1 MKKIFIAFL
10 AAAAIVACSKN
21 ETLPEAAQGD
31 DIVRF
36 SSNLRTYM
44 VKSATALDG
53 KKVRIVAGA
62 PISATTTAEAAD
74 NKLTPETEMHWVKDQ
89 TATTTFT
96 SVYPADIELNAA
108 GKIEEYNLVFGGNHE
123 FAFHSSILTAVA
135 KDVAPLTTVSFEY
148 KHPFAML
155 LVTVDNQLEGTPE
168 ITNVNVSDVPLVG
181 AIDVAAGTVEPA
193 GAFGNA
199 DATLADGKYGVVIFP
214 ASATP
219 LLKVTAGGKTYSFV
233 LNAPVDFQAN
243 KRYNATVTLKDST
256 PVIEEGEAV
265 TFGFTVT
272 DWEDAEDALSYVD
285 ISEQWSVI
293 GNIQGTAWDTDFV
306 MVEGETP
313 GILEAEITYQADEEF
328 KLRKAGS
335 WDLSAGLKDGVGVI
349 GDDAWNADPHLD
361 QTSNNIKLSAAGVY
375 KLTFNPADWSFTA
388 TLQ

>member
-1 MKKIFIAFL
+1 MKKIFYTLL
-10 AAAAIVACSKN
+10 AATAIVACSKN
-21 ETLPEAAQGD
+21 ETMPEAAQGD

-36 SSNLRTYM
+36 SSNLRTYT

-53 KKVRIVAGA
+53 KTVKIVAGA

-74 NKLTPETEMHWVKDQ
+74 NKLTPATEMHWVKDQ
-89 TATTTFT
+89 TSATTFT
-96 SVYPADIELNAA
+96 SVYPADIEMTAA
-108 GKIEEYNLVFGGNHE
+108 GKVEEYNLLFEGNHD
-123 FAFHSSILTAVA
+123 FDYHSAVLTAVA
-135 KDVAPLTTVSFEY
+135 KDVTPNTTVNFEY

-155 LVTVDNQLEGTPE
+155 LVTVVNQLEGTPA
-168 ITNVNVSDVPLVG
+168 ITKVNVSDVIMDG
-181 AIDVAAGTVEPA
+181 SIDVAAGTVTPGITA
-193 GAFGNA
+193 AAA
-199 DATLADGKYGVVIFP
+199 DAALKDGKYGVVILPQSAKPVLNITAGEKNYRFVL
-214 ASATP
+214 ASAI
-219 LLKVTAGGKTYSFV
+219 
-233 LNAPVDFQAN
+233 DFQAN
-243 KRYNATVTLKDST
+243 KRYNATVTIKDST
-256 PVIEEGEAV
+256 PVVEEGEAV

-313 GILEAEITYQADEEF
+313 GILETEITYQAGEEF
-328 KLRKAGS
+328 KLRKACS